1 VVLVDSA
8 GPTAE
13 TLAAE
18 LEEAGLGSEGPA
30 AYELLVT
37 DAPERVH
44 QVASDFFGQ
53 ELPGVLR
60 QTSLARLPGLGP
72 RD

>member
-1 VVLVDSA
+1 VLVDSA
-8 GPTAE
+8 RPTAE

-18 LEEAGLGSEGPA
+18 LEDARLGSEGPA
-30 AYELLVT
+30 EYELLVT

-44 QVASDFFGQ
+44 QVASDFFGE
-53 ELPGVLR
+53 ELPGTLR
-60 QTSLARLPGLGP
+60 HTSLGRLPGPGP